1 MPKIVDKEQM
11 QAAIISAA
19 ETVFLREGVKQA
31 KMIDIAKEMGVA
43 KGTVYIYFP
52 SKDALISAVVDRFF
66 RAAQVQLDSTPCAA
80 SLPQFH
86 EKLAQ
91 MLADA
96 SPKQSQLVRF
106 FTLFGGALTQPE
118 IRTPLAQ
125 FFETLA
131 DHLAKDLQQVCPHLP
146 HPDATARTLVAVID
160 GLTLHRGLFGHN
172 PDPETTKR
180 LINALILPRPE
191 P

>member
-11 QAAIISAA
+11 QASILSAA
-19 ETVFLREGVKQA
+19 ETVFLREGVEQA

-66 RAAQVQLDSTPCAA
+66 QAAKMQLDSTPHAT
-80 SLPQFH
+80 SLAEFH
-86 EKLAQ
+86 ENLAR
-91 MLADA
+91 MLADGA
-96 SPKQSQLVRF
+96 PEQSQLVRF

-118 IRTPLAQ
+118 IRTPLAS
-125 FFETLA
+125 FFDALA
-131 DHLAKDLQQVCPHLP
+131 DHLEKDLRHLCPHLP
-146 HPDATARTLVAVID
+146 EPHQTARTLIALFD

-172 PDPETTKR
+172 PNPETTKR
-180 LINALILPRPE
+180 LINALILPIPRP
-191 P
+191 